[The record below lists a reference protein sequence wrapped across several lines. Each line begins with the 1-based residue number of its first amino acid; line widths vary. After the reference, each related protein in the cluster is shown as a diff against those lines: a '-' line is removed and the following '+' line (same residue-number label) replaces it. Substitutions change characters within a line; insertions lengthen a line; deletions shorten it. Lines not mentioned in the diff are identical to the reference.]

1 MQISTLIPIPLPF
14 IHSELDPLSN
24 TKNLLKINSQFD
36 HVRHSSPDYINRI
49 WEIFWQ
55 RFRN

>member
-1 MQISTLIPIPLPF
+1 MQISTLIPIPF

-24 TKNLLKINSQFD
+24 TKNLLKFNSQFD

-49 WEIFWQ
+49 WGIF
-55 RFRN
+55 